1 MALRINLY
9 HEVLRAKRQQQ
20 YDPLKL
26 SLLGLGVVAIGMA
39 GFYFVQLKRTS
50 DVRSAFTAQ
59 KAEYDRLSPLEKEAA
74 KKEAELNK
82 QISLAEKLTKRMEKR
97 IYWAPLFETLMGAV
111 PANVQL
117 TKLTCDTG
125 REKGGTS
132 QMNVEGIAAD
142 QEPRAVAEDLR
153 KAIAER
159 MVAKYPNATATFRNL
174 DDSALVQELAEVKDA
189 LFKLRFQNAT
199 GQLDDVSAIKKQRK
213 QVARINTELR
223 AREIAAHEALENQ
236 KENA

>member
-26 SLLGLGVVAIGMA
+26 SMFGLAVVVVGMA

-50 DVRSAFTAQ
+50 DVRSEFSAR
-59 KAEYDRLSPLEKEAA
+59 KAEFDKLSPQQKEAE
-74 KKEAELNK
+74 KKETELNK
-82 QISLAEKLTKRMEKR
+82 QIDLAEKLTKRMEKR
-97 IYWAPLFETLMGAV
+97 IYWAPLFETVIGAV
-111 PANVQL
+111 PANVQV

-125 REKGGTS
+125 REKGGAS
-132 QMNVEGIAAD
+132 RMNIEGIAAD

-159 MVAKYPNATATFRNL
+159 MAAKYPSATATFRNL
-174 DDSALVQELAEVKDA
+174 DDSTERLLVNGKRVAAVVFTINVTFTEAEPPA
-189 LFKLRFQNAT
+189 P
-199 GQLDDVSAIKKQRK
+199 
-213 QVARINTELR
+213 VAPPKRIAKN
-223 AREIAAHEALENQ
+223 EAPIL
-236 KENA
+236 

>member
-26 SLLGLGVVAIGMA
+26 SMFGLAVVVVGMA

-50 DVRSAFTAQ
+50 DVRSALGAQTAEF
-59 KAEYDRLSPLEKEAA
+59 KKLSPQQQAAEKR
-74 KKEAELNK
+74 EAELNK
-82 QISLAEKLTKRMEKR
+82 QIELAEKLTKRMEKR
-97 IYWAPLFETLMGAV
+97 IYWAPMFELILSAV
-111 PANVQL
+111 PENVQL

-125 REKGGTS
+125 RDKAGIS
-132 QMNVEGIAAD
+132 QMNIEGIAAD

-174 DDSALVQELAEVKDA
+174 DDSSEHL
-189 LFKLRFQNAT
+189 
-199 GQLDDVSAIKKQRK
+199 
-213 QVARINTELR
+213 QVNGKRVAAVVFTINVTFRTEPLPPTPVVPPKRI
-223 AREIAAHEALENQ
+223 AQ
-236 KENA
+236 Q